1 MTQTPQM
8 TTEQQPRTT
17 SEPARAAAEPSGW
30 AGWVVF
36 AGLILIMSG
45 VFQAIMGL
53 VALLDPG
60 YYLVRPDG
68 LIVQVDYNAWGWT
81 HLVVGVVAILAG
93 LGLFVGNTAARIA
106 GVVLAFISAL
116 TNLAFIAA
124 YPVWSTIVIA
134 LDVIVIYAVIVH
146 GRELKDYRELT

>member
-17 SEPARAAAEPSGW
+17 SEPARAAGEPSGW

-53 VALLDPG
+53 VALFDPG
-60 YYLVRPDG
+60 YYLVKSNG

-93 LGLFVGNTAARIA
+93 LGLFIGNMAARIA